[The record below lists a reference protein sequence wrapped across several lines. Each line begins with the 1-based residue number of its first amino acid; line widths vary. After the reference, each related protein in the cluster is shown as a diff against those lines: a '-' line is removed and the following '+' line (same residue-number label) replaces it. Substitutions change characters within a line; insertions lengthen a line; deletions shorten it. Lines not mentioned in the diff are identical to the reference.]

1 MNRRSSSHLEP
12 ETSKMLPCKRRQQ
25 QLGEVAG
32 LNAGG
37 QLRRARRGDDDDEA
51 LAAGVPTKNTGASD
65 SSEEASPSSETAA
78 ADTAG
83 AICGAIPAVGG
94 NPAPMYLEAK
104 QHLEQLADAQHA
116 VDAWHREANPAWHVF
131 KAVSTSDGVAVQC
144 LACPTQK
151 GNGQAKF
158 FKFGPLGNAKP
169 TGPFDVGHF
178 VARHLRT
185 LSHQRNWDARAVR
198 VGLQMRGLP
207 PGPPTAPQ
215 AHRVLPLPETHLQVM
230 SRTHNAD
237 FNITATLWS
246 CRRCGK
252 QGVFNS
258 STTSG
263 TLSSH
268 RGSKDCSTKRP
279 QRALA
284 TRLRQFLVASEAVQA
299 ARQTELR
306 FPTGSAVRVKLPG
319 GRFCRATVVRTRGG
333 MVVAA
338 LESNNFATVSA
349 VASAVELEPPSACR
363 GMWVPILQLP
373 NNGGRVDLRAVG
385 AIIPEVT
392 DGGLRIAFTT
402 AVRPLSVPGVG
413 LVASTFFDTTSCGG
427 EQLSPA
433 GAAYP
438 WTCDFCRRIA
448 TNGNFV
454 EAANKANMRAAQ
466 DGIHR
471 DVNISKMN
479 ATARGG
485 KTVCSAGAQPGYI
498 CN

>member
-1 MNRRSSSHLEP
+1 MKTRKRKKAEKGWAIELTP
-12 ETSKMLPCKRRQQ
+12 VAVQTTSTA

-51 LAAGVPTKNTGASD
+51 LVTKNTGASD
-65 SSEEASPSSETAA
+65 SSEEASAFSETPV
-78 ADTAG
+78 AG

-94 NPAPMYLEAK
+94 NPAPMCLEAK
-104 QHLEQLADAQHA
+104 QHLEQLADAQRA
-116 VDAWHREANPAWHVF
+116 VDAWHRDANPAWHVF

-151 GNGQAKF
+151 GNGQTKF

-169 TGPFDVGHF
+169 TGSFDFGHF

-185 LSHQRNWDARAVR
+185 PSHQRNWDAWAVR
-198 VGLQMRGLP
+198 VSLELRP

-215 AHRVLPLPETHLQVM
+215 AQRVLPLPETHLQVM

-268 RGSKDCSTKRP
+268 RGSMDCSTKRP

-299 ARQTELR
+299 ARQAELR
-306 FPTGSAVRVKLPG
+306 FPAGSAVRVKLLG

-349 VASAVELEPPSACR
+349 VASAVDLEPPSACH

-392 DGGLRIAFTT
+392 DGDLRIAFTT
-402 AVRPLSVPGVG
+402 ANNEDCDQRGLHYITVVYSVHRSV
-413 LVASTFFDTTSCGG
+413 D
-427 EQLSPA
+427 SPA
-433 GAAYP
+433 ARRDAHKLVNLKAAL
-438 WTCDFCRRIA
+438 
-448 TNGNFV
+448 
-454 EAANKANMRAAQ
+454 EAARLAKRVRNRLESQHADAEEL
-466 DGIHR
+466 DL
-471 DVNISKMN
+471 
-479 ATARGG
+479 
-485 KTVCSAGAQPGYI
+485 
-498 CN
+498 